1 MVQSELAKRIDQEF
15 SDYNITEDCLLTMD
29 KMQRS
34 YAAVRGA
41 ISKVGAHNVMLV
53 LLDMMERCKTKSTK
67 GCRYKTDDYLDIP
80 EKS

>member
-1 MVQSELAKRIDQEF
+1 MTQSDLAKRIDEEF
-15 SDYNITEDCLLTMD
+15 GNYNIPESRLLKMD

-34 YAAVRGA
+34 YAAVRRA
-41 ISKVGAHNVMLV
+41 INKVGAHNVMLV
-53 LLDMMERCKTKSTK
+53 LLDMMERCQTKSTK